1 MLTSWGMNG
10 LRVHLSCPKIA
21 QFRSWVDQ
29 SPSLVLSTHELPHL
43 FMAVLA
49 VKQEPKSF
57 TPMLIWDT
65 EHGTQIL
72 LTITLFYYFT
82 LALLYSQ
89 GSFAQTNHLII
100 HSRNFP
106 KDLSTLWWKASAD
119 SFCPKVLWI
128 SCLKILTL
136 LFPSSWPV
144 AAWSVLSLNQALTMK
159 CLP

>member
-29 SPSLVLSTHELPHL
+29 SPLVLSTHELPHL

-49 VKQEPKSF
+49 VKQEPKIIHSHAHLGHW
-57 TPMLIWDT
+57 TWNSDLVNNNIV
-65 EHGTQIL
+65 L
-72 LTITLFYYFT
+72 LFHISIT
-82 LALLYSQ
+82 YSQ